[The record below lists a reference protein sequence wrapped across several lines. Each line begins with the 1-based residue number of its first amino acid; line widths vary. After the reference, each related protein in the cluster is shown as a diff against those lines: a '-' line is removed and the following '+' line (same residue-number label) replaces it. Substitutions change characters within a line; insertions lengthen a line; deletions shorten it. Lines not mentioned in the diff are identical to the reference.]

1 MTEYGYLRV
10 GAAVPTLRIG
20 DVCYNVARIK
30 ELLKDAENRGA
41 DVVVLSL
48 IHISEPTRL
57 L

>member
-30 ELLKDAENRGA
+30 ELLKDAENR
-41 DVVVLSL
+41 VLMSW
-48 IHISEPTRL
+48 
-57 L
+57 